1 MRRKMTDEMRKR
13 GRKPKSICFRYDGN
27 RFTVDDLFRRYEKT
41 KGRISKVAISVK
53 LRKMIAAGKA
63 RVVGKVCRKT
73 RGRPFLVYAL
83 TRAQCLRLPQ
93 ALCFTVKEVH
103 EVNKQRSI
111 MWTRIQ
117 LNQKVARG
125 ELEAVN
131 IASGGVGRPLRLYGV
146 LPEAAL

>member
-1 MRRKMTDEMRKR
+1 MTDEMRKR
-13 GRKPKSICFRYDGN
+13 GRKPKSICFTFDGN

-53 LRKMIAAGKA
+53 LKKMIAAGKA
-63 RVVGKVCRKT
+63 RVVGKVCRRK

-83 TRAQCLRLPQ
+83 LRRAQCLRLPQ
-93 ALCFTVKEVH
+93 ALCFTLKEVH
-103 EVNKQRSI
+103 EVNKQRSV
-111 MWTRIQ
+111 MWTRMQ
-117 LNQKVARG
+117 LNQKVVRG